1 MLANLAGVLYHSSV
15 ASCLGIGWPPSVGDL
30 ILEHATPVHAIH
42 LLSECQYLHLGK
54 SKSFF
59 CQQPNEISQRG
70 RGETGGRN
78 ILQWQHL
85 MAH

>member
-54 SKSFF
+54 SKSFSA
-59 CQQPNEISQRG
+59 NSRMKSA
-70 RGETGGRN
+70 RGEGAKRAAETFYNGN
-78 ILQWQHL
+78 T
-85 MAH
+85 